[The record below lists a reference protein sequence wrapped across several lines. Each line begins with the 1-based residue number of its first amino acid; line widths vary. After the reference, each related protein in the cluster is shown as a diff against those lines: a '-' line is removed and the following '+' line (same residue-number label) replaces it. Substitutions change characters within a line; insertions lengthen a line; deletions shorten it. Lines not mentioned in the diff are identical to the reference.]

1 MDMNK
6 HYIALELDKVL
17 EKLAAF
23 AAAGDTK
30 EMALALR
37 PAEDLE
43 DAEKLLQKTV
53 DAHMLMARF
62 GAPSFGGLKNVNNAL
77 SRADAGSVLTMREL
91 LDVAGVLRTIRGICE
106 WRNSNSGVSCSLD
119 IFFDALTP
127 NRYLEEKIL
136 SAIVSEDE
144 MSDNASPALADIRR
158 KIRIA
163 SSRVR
168 DQLDK
173 LIHSPHYQKFLREA
187 IITMRGGRYVVPVK
201 IEHRKD
207 VSGLVHDTSSSGA
220 TVFIEPAAVVEA
232 NNDIRLLQSK
242 ERDEMERI
250 LAELS
255 AEAGGFYESTKA
267 SYECALDLDLIF
279 AKAKLAYEMKA
290 SAPQINDY
298 GKINLRAARHPL
310 IDPRRVVATD
320 IRLGEDFDTLIIT
333 GPNTG
338 GKTVSIKTLGLLTLM
353 VMCGLM
359 LPVGDRSEISVFR
372 HVLADIGD
380 EQSIEQ
386 SLSTFSSHMTN
397 IIDILKTADSQSL
410 VLIDELGAGTDP
422 VEGAALAMAILERL
436 HEKGAKI
443 AATTHYAEL
452 KKYALETP
460 GIENGSCEFDVASL
474 RPTYRLLIGV
484 PGRSNAF
491 AISSRL
497 GMEDG
502 VIARAKQL
510 VSDEESGFE
519 NVIESLERSRM
530 EYEEKKQQAEALQ
543 SQANL
548 VRAEA
553 QQYKDSIEAMRE
565 AELEKAR
572 TQALHIIEQAKRS
585 AYALTSQLEE
595 LKKESAKAQDK
606 AELARRARQLMKRSL
621 GEFDDITNPVTMQ
634 VNPDED
640 YVLPRPLKVGD
651 TVLLVDIGKTG
662 EVTALADKRGE
673 IEVTAGILKMRTPLK
688 NLRLQDKPQPQKT
701 GRTSPKKSG
710 ADFKPEGGKADCDLR
725 GMTVEEGIAE
735 LERHL
740 DRCMRQG
747 LSEIT
752 VIHGKGTGAL
762 RKGIQDYLRRCKYV
776 KSYRLGTFG
785 EGESGVTVV
794 TLK

>member
-1 MDMNK
+1 MNK
-6 HYIALELDKVL
+6 HETALELNKIL
-17 EKLAAF
+17 ERLATF
-23 AAAGDTK
+23 AAAPDAK
-30 EMALALR
+30 EMILALE
-37 PAEDLE
+37 PTGDLE
-43 DAEKLLQKTV
+43 DAEHLLQKTV

-62 GAPSFGGLKNVNNAL
+62 GAPSFGGLRNVNNAL

-91 LDVAGVLRTIRGICE
+91 LDVAGVLKTIRGICE
-106 WRNSNSGVSCSLD
+106 WRNKCSGVKCSLD
-119 IFFDALTP
+119 VFFDALTP
-127 NRYLEEKIL
+127 NRYLEDKIL

-144 MSDNASPALADIRR
+144 MSDNASPALADIRK

-168 DQLDK
+168 DQLDR
-173 LIHSPHYQKFLREA
+173 LLRSTQMQKYLREA
-187 IITMRGGRYVVPVK
+187 IVTMRNGRYVVPVK

-220 TVFIEPAAVVEA
+220 TVFIEPASVVEA
-232 NNDIRLLQSK
+232 NNDIKLLQSK
-242 ERDEMERI
+242 EHDEMERI

-255 AEAGGFYESTKA
+255 AEAGSFYEGTKA
-267 SYECALDLDLIF
+267 SYECALELDVIF
-279 AKAKLAYEMKA
+279 AKAKMAYDMNA
-290 SAPQINDY
+290 AAPKLNDF
-298 GKINLRAARHPL
+298 GKIDLRAARHPL
-310 IDPRRVVATD
+310 IDPRKVVATD
-320 IRLGEDFDTLIIT
+320 IRLGADFDTLIIT

-338 GKTVSIKTLGLLTLM
+338 GKTVSIKTLGLLSLM
-353 VMCGLM
+353 AMCGLM
-359 LPVGDRSEISVFR
+359 LPVGDRSEISVFD

-386 SLSTFSSHMTN
+386 SLSTFSSHITN
-397 IIDILKTADSQSL
+397 IISILATADSRSL

-491 AISSRL
+491 AISARL

-502 VIARAKQL
+502 VIERAKQL

-519 NVIESLERSRM
+519 HVIESLELSRA
-530 EYEEKKQQAEALQ
+530 EYETKRQEAENLQ
-543 SQANL
+543 SQAAK
-548 VRAEA
+548 VRDEA
-553 QQYKDSIEAMRE
+553 QQYKDSIEALRA

-572 TQALHIIEQAKRS
+572 AQAQQIIDRAKRS
-585 AYALTSQLEE
+585 AYALTSELEE
-595 LKKESAKAQDK
+595 LKKESAKSQDK
-606 AELARRARQLMKRSL
+606 AELARRARRLMKQSL
-621 GEFDDITNPVTMQ
+621 GEFDDITNPVTTAD
-634 VNPDED
+634 PDED
-640 YVLPRPLKVGD
+640 YVLPRPLKIGD
-651 TVLLVDIGKTG
+651 MVLLVDIGKTG

-673 IEVTAGILKMRTPLK
+673 IEVAAGLFKLRTPME

-701 GRTSPKKSG
+701 ACTVPKSAGK
-710 ADFKPEGGKADCDLR
+710 DFRPESGKADCDLR
-725 GMTVEEGIAE
+725 GMTVEEGILE

>member
-1 MDMNK
+1 MNK
-6 HYIALELDKVL
+6 HETALELHKIL
-17 EKLAAF
+17 ERLATF
-23 AAAGDTK
+23 AAAPDAK
-30 EMALALR
+30 EMILALE
-37 PAEDLE
+37 PTSDLE
-43 DAEKLLQKTV
+43 DAEHLLQKTA

-62 GAPSFGGLKNVNNAL
+62 GAPSFGGLRNVNNAL

-91 LDVAGVLRTIRGICE
+91 LDVAGVLKTIRGICD
-106 WRNSNSGVSCSLD
+106 WRNKCSGVKCSLD
-119 IFFDALTP
+119 VFFDALTP
-127 NRYLEEKIL
+127 NRYLEDKIL

-144 MSDNASPALADIRR
+144 MSDNASPALADIRK

-168 DQLDK
+168 DQLDR
-173 LIHSPHYQKFLREA
+173 LLRSPQMQKYLREA
-187 IITMRGGRYVVPVK
+187 IVTMRNGRYVVPVK

-207 VSGLVHDTSSSGA
+207 VHGLVHDTSSSGA

-232 NNDIRLLQSK
+232 NNDIKLLQSK
-242 ERDEMERI
+242 EHDEMERI

-255 AEAGGFYESTKA
+255 AEAGSFYEGTKA
-267 SYECALDLDLIF
+267 SYECALELDVIF
-279 AKAKLAYEMKA
+279 AKAKMAYDMNA
-290 SAPQINDY
+290 GAPKLNDF
-298 GKINLRAARHPL
+298 GKIDPHAARHPL
-310 IDPRRVVATD
+310 IDPKKVVATD
-320 IRLGEDFDTLIIT
+320 IRLGTDFDTLIIT

-353 VMCGLM
+353 AMCGLM
-359 LPVGDRSEISVFR
+359 LPAGDRSEISVFD

-397 IIDILKTADSQSL
+397 IIDILSVADSRSL

-460 GIENGSCEFDVASL
+460 GIENGSCEFDVQSL

-491 AISSRL
+491 AISARL
-497 GMEDG
+497 GMEDA

-519 NVIESLERSRM
+519 HVIESLEQSRM
-530 EYEEKKQQAEALQ
+530 AYETKRQEAEALQ
-543 SQANL
+543 SQATK
-548 VRAEA
+548 VRDEA
-553 QQYKDSIEAMRE
+553 RQYKDSIEALRT

-572 TQALHIIEQAKRS
+572 AQAQQIIDRAKRS
-585 AYALTSQLEE
+585 AWALTSELEE
-595 LKKESAKAQDK
+595 LKKESAKSQDK
-606 AELARRARQLMKRSL
+606 AELARRARQLMKQSL
-621 GEFDDITNPVTMQ
+621 GEFDDITNPVTPPD
-634 VNPDED
+634 PDED
-640 YVLPRPLKVGD
+640 YVLPRPLRVGD

-662 EVTALADKRGE
+662 EVTALADKRGD

-701 GRTSPKKSG
+701 TRTAPKSG
-710 ADFKPEGGKADCDLR
+710 GKDFRPEGGKAECDIR
-725 GMTVEEGIAE
+725 GMTVEDGILE
-735 LERHL
+735 LERHM

-785 EGESGVTVV
+785 EGEAGVTVV

>member
-1 MDMNK
+1 MNK
-6 HYIALELDKVL
+6 HETALELNKIL
-17 EKLAAF
+17 ERLATF
-23 AAAGDTK
+23 AAAPDAK
-30 EMALALR
+30 EMILALE
-37 PAEDLE
+37 PTGDLE
-43 DAEKLLQKTV
+43 DAEHLLQKTV

-62 GAPSFGGLKNVNNAL
+62 GAPSFGGLRNVNNAL

-91 LDVAGVLRTIRGICE
+91 LDVAGVLKTIRGICE
-106 WRNSNSGVSCSLD
+106 WRNKCSGVKCSLD
-119 IFFDALTP
+119 VFFDALTP
-127 NRYLEEKIL
+127 NRYLEDKIL

-144 MSDNASPALADIRR
+144 MSDNASPALADIRK

-168 DQLDK
+168 DQLDR
-173 LIHSPHYQKFLREA
+173 LLRSTQMQKYLREA
-187 IITMRGGRYVVPVK
+187 IVTMRNGRYVVPVK

-220 TVFIEPAAVVEA
+220 TVFIEPASVVEA
-232 NNDIRLLQSK
+232 NNDIKLLQSK
-242 ERDEMERI
+242 EHDEMERI

-255 AEAGGFYESTKA
+255 AEAGSFYEGTKA
-267 SYECALDLDLIF
+267 SYECALELDVIF
-279 AKAKLAYEMKA
+279 AKAKMAYDMNA
-290 SAPQINDY
+290 AAPKLNDF
-298 GKINLRAARHPL
+298 GKIDLRAARHPL
-310 IDPRRVVATD
+310 IDPRKVVATD
-320 IRLGEDFDTLIIT
+320 IRLGADFDTLIIT

-338 GKTVSIKTLGLLTLM
+338 GKTVSIKTLGLLSLM
-353 VMCGLM
+353 AMCGLM
-359 LPVGDRSEISVFR
+359 LPVGDRSEISVFD

-386 SLSTFSSHMTN
+386 SLSTFSSHITN
-397 IIDILKTADSQSL
+397 IISILATADSRSL

-491 AISSRL
+491 AISARL

-502 VIARAKQL
+502 VIERAKQL

-519 NVIESLERSRM
+519 HVIESLELSRA
-530 EYEEKKQQAEALQ
+530 EYETKRQEAENLQ
-543 SQANL
+543 SQAAK
-548 VRAEA
+548 VRDEA
-553 QQYKDSIEAMRE
+553 QQYKDSIEALRA

-572 TQALHIIEQAKRS
+572 AQAQQIIDRAKRS
-585 AYALTSQLEE
+585 AYALTSELEE
-595 LKKESAKAQDK
+595 LKKESAKSQDK
-606 AELARRARQLMKRSL
+606 AELARRARRLMKQSL
-621 GEFDDITNPVTMQ
+621 GEFDDITNPVTTAD
-634 VNPDED
+634 PDED
-640 YVLPRPLKVGD
+640 YVLPRPLKIGD
-651 TVLLVDIGKTG
+651 MVLLVDIGKTG

-673 IEVTAGILKMRTPLK
+673 IEVAAGLFKLRTPME

-701 GRTSPKKSG
+701 ACTVPKSAGK
-710 ADFKPEGGKADCDLR
+710 DFRPEGGKADCDLR
-725 GMTVEEGIAE
+725 GMTVEEGILE